1 MAKAK
6 QNKTKTV
13 KTKNTKKATD
23 KPEDVKMDVNITE
36 VIVDGINTKS
46 SAENEDQ
53 FDISVRQK
61 LISLY
66 KLQTIDSRIDRIRI
80 IRGELP
86 FEVQDLEDE
95 VVRLQTRLENFTQ
108 EIQEV
113 ITTIK
118 DSHNFIKQCEI
129 LIEKYKEQQNNVRNN
144 REYDFLNKEIEYQ
157 DLEIKHAKKKIGDF
171 TKISEQKESQLE
183 ELKNALEEREKDLR
197 QKKIEL
203 NEIITDTEVDEK
215 KLIVE
220 RENTVKLIDERL
232 IFSYSRLRKNAKNG
246 LAVVSI
252 ERDACGGCFNQIP
265 PQRQMEI
272 KQHKKIIVCEYCGRI
287 IIDDF
292 IQKQI
297 EQ

>member
-1 MAKAK
+1 MANEK
-6 QNKTKTV
+6 QNKTKAV
-13 KTKNTKKATD
+13 KTKNTKKAID
-23 KPEDVKMDVNITE
+23 KPEDVRIDMVKTE
-36 VIVDGINTKS
+36 VIIDS
-46 SAENEDQ
+46 SNIRSTTEAEEQ
-53 FDISVRQK
+53 FDLTVRQK

-95 VVRLQTRLENFTQ
+95 VARLQTRLENFTQ
-108 EIQEV
+108 EIVEV
-113 ITTIK
+113 TTSIK

-171 TKISEQKESQLE
+171 TKIAEQKEIQLE
-183 ELKNALEEREKDLR
+183 DLKNALEEREKDLR